1 MLYWGWMVATG
12 GGDNKLD
19 LEVRIKTQQVKD
31 GLGEVVQSVDQ
42 AMQDVADSAQQA
54 GTAMEA
60 ALDGALDGVQA
71 DGVAAAEGVSQA
83 LDQTAEAAERAG
95 SEIDQALADVG
106 SQGRATGEQ
115 LGEALGGALTTVS
128 RDAAQAASDVGEAMA
143 TLADGAAAAGA
154 TAVSASDK
162 AVGAVDQVG
171 DAAKVSAG
179 GMSALAGA
187 ADDLAKEMQGLGE
200 GMDGVKNDAEEVAQ
214 ALDQSF
220 RTLGIRSVQ
229 AVEKE
234 VQELQAALAKIR
246 ASSDIL
252 PADKARA
259 VQAYNDRLAELR
271 QEAGGATRGM
281 DTLAQAT
288 DKTAASLASAARSA
302 ATWVAALAGLNSIG
316 DVARNVVETG
326 SAFQDLEVR
335 LTSLL
340 GTQEAAQAA
349 FAQLKDLAR
358 ETPFELEGLAD
369 AYINLTA
376 FGLQPTREQMLA
388 IADTAA
394 ALGGGTERLQGV
406 TLALGQA
413 WAKGKLQ
420 GEEILQLVERGVP
433 AWRLLAEVTGRN
445 EAELQKLSESG
456 ALGRD
461 VIRDL
466 IAAMGDS
473 NIGASAELMKTY
485 SGTVAAA
492 KDALKEF
499 YAMIA
504 DSGVLDYLRNKLQ
517 EVLAEFDR
525 MKESGELQ
533 AKARAIA
540 DTFIRLAEAASV
552 AGEALSKLSGIVP
565 LLLDMLI
572 AKKVLDF
579 ATALRGIGPAAAAA
593 ATQVAGAN
601 QQISLTTGAAGA
613 ATVAAT
619 GLSRALGLIK
629 LTGIG
634 LAIDGVLRLAGAFL
648 DAKAA
653 AEAADRETE
662 ALMKPKP
669 VNGPKVAA
677 DEAAGALAKTADAAS
692 KVTAE
697 IVEIGKSSDDA
708 ATKIGKIAAAAKD
721 LQTVP
726 GIRGFADGLKQLAAQ
741 GKMSADDVQA
751 AWSQAINRMA
761 GEDLAKLQGAAN
773 WAFEQ
778 GELDARAFA
787 AVMQGT
793 ARKAAQDLG
802 LDMAQLTTGISS
814 GMTKSLDSFDA
825 LVAGLGH
832 LKKQGVDTGSAIQQ
846 ALATMVS
853 QSKGQAEIDA
863 VSGAIKQMGEQGNLT
878 KQQVTAMLAEL
889 ESKARVAAGA
899 FASVSEQLNAA
910 AVAKQMDIR
919 LDQAGMRVA
928 LEVARAKLD
937 VAKATGNERE
947 AAEAAMEVK
956 RLEIEMT
963 RLQAQAR
970 RAEAEASLE
979 IIKAKRAELQAANQ
993 LSAAK
998 KAELDAQEKA
1008 ALAKQK
1014 EATIAEVAAVK
1025 MEMLADATERARE
1038 ATRSSAGTFDSF
1050 TESLGGT
1057 NDELTRHIQLRKDAD
1072 SLPDVR
1078 SPGSGAAGSGGAF
1091 TRTAKG
1097 SATLQDIIKE
1107 LRGYGLDDATAQ
1119 RIASDFVDP
1128 STGRL
1133 PDLGRSVG
1141 HSRYATSEYDTW
1153 SVALQRAAQEALGAR
1168 GLAGQPVG
1176 DNSGGLRS
1184 SPPGRVVVEM
1194 GGRSTTINTAS
1205 VGDQQA
1211 LMGLFRELE
1220 SASGVAVR

>member
-1 MLYWGWMVATG
+1 MATG

-19 LEVRIKTQQVKD
+19 LEVRIKTDQVKD
-31 GLGEVVQSVDQ
+31 GLDEVVQGVDR
-42 AMQDVADSAQQA
+42 AMQDVSDSAQQA
-54 GTAMEA
+54 GKAMET
-60 ALDGALDGVQA
+60 ALDGALDGVND
-71 DGVAAAEGVSQA
+71 DGVAAAEGVAQA
-83 LDQTAEAAERAG
+83 LEQTADAAQQAG
-95 SEIDQALADVG
+95 VEIDQALSDVG
-106 SQGRATGEQ
+106 AQGQAAGEQ
-115 LGEALGGALTTVS
+115 LGQALGDALTEVSGDATRAATNVDQAMGAL
-128 RDAAQAASDVGEAMA
+128 AE
-143 TLADGAAAAGA
+143 GAAAAGA
-154 TAVSASDK
+154 KAVAAGDK
-162 AVGAVDQVG
+162 AAGAIDQVG
-171 DAAKVSAG
+171 DAATESAS
-179 GMSALAGA
+179 GMTTLAGA
-187 ADDLAKEMQGLGE
+187 ADGLAKEMETLGK
-200 GMDGVKNDAEEVAQ
+200 GMDGVKDDAEEVAQ

-220 RTLGIRSVQ
+220 RALGIRSVQ

-234 VQELQAALAKIR
+234 VQELQAALASIR

-259 VQAYNDRLAELR
+259 VQAYNDRLAQLR

-281 DTLAQAT
+281 DTLAQST
-288 DKTAASLASAARSA
+288 DQTTASLASAARSA

-316 DVARNVVETG
+316 DVARNVIETG
-326 SAFQDLEVR
+326 SAFQDMEVR

-340 GTQEAAQAA
+340 GTQEAAKAS

-369 AYINLTA
+369 AYTKLTA

-433 AWRLLAEVTGRN
+433 VWRLLAEVTGKN

-504 DSGVLDYLRNKLQ
+504 DSGVLDYLRDKLQ
-517 EVLAEFDR
+517 DVLAEFDR
-525 MKESGELQ
+525 MKNSGELQ

-540 DTFIRLAEAASV
+540 DTFIRLAEAASI

-572 AKKVLDF
+572 AKKLLDF
-579 ATALRGIGPAAAAA
+579 VAALRGIGPAAATA
-593 ATQVAGAN
+593 ATQVAAAN
-601 QQISLTTGAAGA
+601 QQLSLTTGAAGA

-669 VNGPKVAA
+669 VNGPKAAA
-677 DEAAGALAKTADAAS
+677 DEATGAMTKAADAAS
-692 KVTAE
+692 KVSAE

-726 GIRGFADGLKQLAAQ
+726 GLKGFADGLKQLAAQ
-741 GKMSADDVQA
+741 GKMSADDIQA
-751 AWSQAINRMA
+751 AWSQSINRMA
-761 GEDLAKLQGAAN
+761 GEDLAKLQGAAS

-787 AVMQGT
+787 TVMQGT

-802 LDMAQLTTGISS
+802 LDMARLTTGISS
-814 GMTKSLDSFDA
+814 GMTKSLESFDV

-832 LKKQGVDTGSAIQQ
+832 LKTQGVDTGSAIRQS
-846 ALATMVS
+846 LATMVD
-853 QSKGQAEIDA
+853 QAKGKAEIEA

-878 KQQVTAMLAEL
+878 KQQVTAMLSEL
-889 ESKARVAAGA
+889 ETKAKVAAGA
-899 FASVSEQLNAA
+899 FASLSEQLHAA
-910 AVAKQMDIR
+910 AVSKQMDIQ

-956 RLEIEMT
+956 RLEIEMS

-979 IIKAKRAELQAANQ
+979 IIKAKRAELQAADQ
-993 LSAAK
+993 LTAAK
-998 KAELDAQEKA
+998 RAELDAQEKA

-1014 EATIAEVAAVK
+1014 EAMVAEVATVK
-1025 MEMLADATERARE
+1025 MAMLADATERARE
-1038 ATRSSAGTFDSF
+1038 ATRSSAGAFDSF

-1072 SLPDVR
+1072 SLPDAR
-1078 SPGSGAAGSGGAF
+1078 TSGGGSSGSGGGF

-1107 LRGYGLDDATAQ
+1107 LQGYGLDDATAQ
-1119 RIASDFVDP
+1119 RIAADFVDP

-1133 PDLGRSVG
+1133 PDFGRSAG
-1141 HSRYATSEYDTW
+1141 HRRYATTEYDTW

-1168 GLAGQPVG
+1168 GLAGQG
-1176 DNSGGLRS
+1176 S
-1184 SPPGRVVVEM
+1184 SDKAGQLVTTPGRVVIEL
-1194 GGRSTTINTAS
+1194 GGKTTTVNTATA
-1205 VGDQQA
+1205 GDQQA